1 MKPQAC
7 RNASPSPAAS
17 DSGLGHR
24 DLASIEALGA
34 RASSAGVVLD
44 KPMLGRC
51 SVALLFIFLGAC
63 GRPATQQECDEI
75 VVRVT
80 ELELKSR
87 GVAGGDGQEVQDTK
101 EALRKS
107 TLHDCVGRRISD
119 KAMACVRS
127 ATTAQQLVNE
137 CF

>member
-1 MKPQAC
+1 M
-7 RNASPSPAAS
+7 PARWCIAF
-17 DSGLGHR
+17 LFVF
-24 DLASIEALGA
+24 LA
-34 RASSAGVVLD
+34 
-44 KPMLGRC
+44 
-51 SVALLFIFLGAC
+51 AC

-80 ELELKSR
+80 ELELKTR
-87 GVAGGDGQEVQDTK
+87 GVAGGDGQEVKDTK

-119 KAMACVRS
+119 KAMACVR
-127 ATTAQQLVNE
+127 AAKTAQQLVNE